1 MFVLMIRRPPRSTL
15 FPCTTLFRSGEGDD
29 CGAGVYPLAVEL
41 DAPALAAEVGGCL
54 QERHP
59 MPCAPEQGGGGETPD
74 AAADHHHALHGYS
87 PSDSAPTSCTPA
99 TVPAT

>member
-41 DAPALAAEVGGCL
+41 DAPTLAAEVGGCL

-59 MPCAPEQGGGGETPD
+59 MPCAPEDRKSTRLNSS
-74 AAADHHHALHGYS
+74 HANISYAVFCLKKKSIEASMRRRH
-87 PSDSAPTSCTPA
+87 
-99 TVPAT
+99 